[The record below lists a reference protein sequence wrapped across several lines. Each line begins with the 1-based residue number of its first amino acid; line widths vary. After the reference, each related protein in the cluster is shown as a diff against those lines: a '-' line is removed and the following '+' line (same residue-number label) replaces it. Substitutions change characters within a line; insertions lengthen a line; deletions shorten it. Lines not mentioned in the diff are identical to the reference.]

1 MRRALL
7 LALLLLAVGASP
19 AAAAKTVTKTVTSD
33 PNALSSPHSL
43 VTPPVGHHLSG
54 AKAKA
59 IAGRIPKVI
68 AARRQYPRNDVA
80 VFLKGATRWQVSYYD
95 TPKHAKEIAQVS
107 IDDLTGSVL
116 EAWTGPQ
123 VAWTMAR
130 GYPGAFGRKVNAL
143 YVWLPLLALFVI
155 PFVDR
160 RRLLRMRHLD
170 LLVLCSFSV
179 SLAFFNHGNLDA
191 SVPLAYP
198 PLLYLL
204 GRLLW
209 VGFRRAPARPEPLR
223 LLVPASWLA
232 VGLVFLLGFRIGL
245 NVTNSNVIDVGY
257 SGVIGADKLS
267 HGKAIYGTFAKD
279 DEHGDTY
286 GPFTYEAYV
295 PFEQAFPWSG
305 RWDDLPAAHAAA
317 IFFDL
322 LCVGGLF
329 LLGRRVRG
337 PTMGIA
343 LAYAWAAF
351 PFTLFAM
358 NTNSNDGLVAALLIG
373 VLLVAHRPAAR
384 GVLGALA
391 GMAKF
396 APLALGPLLLTQRP
410 RSWRFVVAFAITVL
424 VAMIPVLA
432 QHRFALFYDRT
443 IAFQNGRDAPFSVW
457 GTWGWPEGLRT
468 AIQAAAVLFA
478 LVVAVLPRRRDV
490 IGLAALAA
498 AILISLQLGITYW
511 FYLYV
516 VWFFPLV
523 LVALIGRDAE
533 PGRPP
538 PPPEPAAAPAR
549 SRPPAL
555 VTSSG

>member
-1 MRRALL
+1 MRALL
-7 LALLLLAVGASP
+7 AALVLLGLGASP
-19 AAAAKTVTKTVTSD
+19 ALAAKTVTKTVSD
-33 PNALSSPHSL
+33 ANALSTPARL
-43 VTPPVGHHLSG
+43 DRPPVGHHLTG
-54 AKAKA
+54 RRARA
-59 IAGRIPKVI
+59 IAERIEKV
-68 AARRQYPRNDVA
+68 ATERRKYPRSDVA
-80 VFLKGATRWQVSYYD
+80 VFLKGATRWQVSFYD
-95 TPKHAKEIAQVS
+95 TPRHKKEIAQVS
-107 IDDLTGSVL
+107 VDDLTGGVL

-143 YVWLPLLALFVI
+143 YVWLPLLALFVV
-155 PFVDR
+155 PFLDPR
-160 RRLLRMRHLD
+160 RPLRVRHLD
-170 LLVLCSFSV
+170 LLMLCSFSV
-179 SLAFFNHGNLDA
+179 SLAFFNHAKLGA

-204 GRLLW
+204 GRLTW
-209 VGFRRAPARPEPLR
+209 VGLRRAPARPEPLR

-232 VGLVFLLGFRIGL
+232 VLLVFLLGFRIGL
-245 NVTNSNVIDVGY
+245 NVTDSNVIDVGY

-305 RWDDLPAAHAAA
+305 RWDDLPAAHAAS

-322 LCVGGLF
+322 LCVAGLF
-329 LLGRRVRG
+329 LLGRRIRG
-337 PTMGIA
+337 PTVGLA

-358 NTNSNDGLVAALLIG
+358 NTNSNDALVAALLIG
-373 VLLVAHRPAAR
+373 VLLVANRPAAR
-384 GVLGALA
+384 GALGALA

-396 APLALGPLLLTQRP
+396 APLALAPLLLFQRP
-410 RSWRFVVAFAITVL
+410 RSWRFVAAFAAVVA
-424 VAMIPVLA
+424 VAMVPVLA
-432 QHRFALFYDRT
+432 QGDLSLFYERT

-457 GTWGWPEGLRT
+457 GTWHWPEALRT
-468 AIQAAAVLFA
+468 AAQAAAVLFA
-478 LVVAVLPRRRDV
+478 LVVAVVPRRRDV
-490 IGLAALAA
+490 IGLAALAG
-498 AILISLQLGITYW
+498 AILIALQLGITYW

-516 VWFFPLV
+516 VWFFPLA

-533 PGRPP
+533 PGLPP
-538 PPPEPAAAPAR
+538 AVEPAAAPAR

-555 VTSSG
+555 ATSSG

>member
-1 MRRALL
+1 MRALL
-7 LALLLLAVGASP
+7 LALALLCVAASP
-19 AAAAKTVTKTVTSD
+19 AAAAKTVTKTVTE
-33 PNALSSPHSL
+33 PNGLS
-43 VTPPVGHHLSG
+43 TPARLDRPPAGHKLTG
-54 AKAKA
+54 ERVRA
-59 IAGRIPKVI
+59 IAGRIAKVDDE
-68 AARRQYPRNDVA
+68 RRKYPHADVA
-80 VFLKGATRWQVSYYD
+80 VFLKGASRWQVSFYD
-95 TPKHAKEIAQVS
+95 THRHGKEIAQVTV
-107 IDDLTGSVL
+107 DDLTGAVL

-143 YVWLPLLALFVI
+143 YVWLPLLALFVL

-160 RRLLRMRHLD
+160 RRPLRVRHLD
-170 LLVLCSFSV
+170 LLALCSFSV
-179 SLAFFNHGNLDA
+179 SLAFFNHAELGW
-191 SVPLAYP
+191 SVPLVYP

-204 GRLLW
+204 GRLAW
-209 VGFRRAPARPEPLR
+209 VGLRRAPPRPEPLH

-245 NVTNSNVIDVGY
+245 NVTDSNVIDVGY
-257 SGVIGADKLS
+257 SGVIGADKLA
-267 HGKAIYGTFAKD
+267 HGNPIYGGFAKD

-337 PTMGIA
+337 PTMGLA

-358 NTNSNDGLVAALLIG
+358 NTNSNDALVAALLIG
-373 VLLVAHRPAAR
+373 TLLVAGRPAAR

-396 APLALGPLLLTQRP
+396 APLALAPLLLFQRP
-410 RSWRFVVAFAITVL
+410 RSWRFVAAFAATVF

-432 QHRFALFYDRT
+432 QGKLGLFYDRT

-457 GTWGWPEGLRT
+457 GMWNWPEALRT
-468 AIQAAAVLFA
+468 VVQAAAVVFA
-478 LVVAVLPRRRDV
+478 LAVAVVPRRRDV
-490 IGLAALAA
+490 IGLAALAG
-498 AILISLQLGITYW
+498 AILIALQLGITYW

-516 VWFFPLV
+516 VWFFPLA
-523 LVALIGRDAE
+523 LVALIGQDAE
-533 PGRPP
+533 PGLPA
-538 PPPEPAAAPAR
+538 PPEPAAAPAR

>member
-1 MRRALL
+1 
-7 LALLLLAVGASP
+7 
-19 AAAAKTVTKTVTSD
+19 
-33 PNALSSPHSL
+33 
-43 VTPPVGHHLSG
+43 
-54 AKAKA
+54 
-59 IAGRIPKVI
+59 
-68 AARRQYPRNDVA
+68 
-80 VFLKGATRWQVSYYD
+80 
-95 TPKHAKEIAQVS
+95 
-107 IDDLTGSVL
+107 
-116 EAWTGPQ
+116 
-123 VAWTMAR
+123 
-130 GYPGAFGRKVNAL
+130 
-143 YVWLPLLALFVI
+143 
-155 PFVDR
+155 
-160 RRLLRMRHLD
+160 
-170 LLVLCSFSV
+170 
-179 SLAFFNHGNLDA
+179 
-191 SVPLAYP
+191 
-198 PLLYLL
+198 
-204 GRLLW
+204 
-209 VGFRRAPARPEPLR
+209 
-223 LLVPASWLA
+223 
-232 VGLVFLLGFRIGL
+232 
-245 NVTNSNVIDVGY
+245 
-257 SGVIGADKLS
+257 
-267 HGKAIYGTFAKD
+267 
-279 DEHGDTY
+279 
-286 GPFTYEAYV
+286 
-295 PFEQAFPWSG
+295 
-305 RWDDLPAAHAAA
+305 
-317 IFFDL
+317 
-322 LCVGGLF
+322 
-329 LLGRRVRG
+329 
-337 PTMGIA
+337 MGIA